1 MLTFGVLL
9 LFCSGRTMP
18 PQTIAQPSQQNP
30 SISVSPRDATTVTVQ
45 STEPHRNTSSLRLPI
60 YTGAASNI
68 HVPLPPDPI
77 LGIIQNSVIPSVSF
91 IMPTSLVV
99 PEVGEQSVPANVVP
113 EVVIGADGTQAAQ
126 MGYCQNTDTRA
137 QVASSLLRPTGIIVL
152 SESDED

>member
-99 PEVGEQSVPANVVP
+99 PEVGEQSVPANFVP
-113 EVVIGADGTQAAQ
+113 EVVIGADGTRAAQ

-137 QVASSLLRPTGIIVL
+137 QVASSLLRPTGIVVL